1 TAPNLSQRTDFEKV
15 ALAILNSNSS
25 EHILSPAALKILKAE
40 RWPGNFTQL
49 KKTIKQA
56 VSVSNGKV
64 IRQEIQEAL
73 NSFIE
78 DGVKPCPNCIGS
90 PVREETCIMI
100 QRCWNE
106 TGGNVSLVARR
117 LGVSRNTVYKHINS
131 L

>member
-1 TAPNLSQRTDFEKV
+1 
-15 ALAILNSNSS
+15 
-25 EHILSPAALKILKAE
+25 PAALKILKAE